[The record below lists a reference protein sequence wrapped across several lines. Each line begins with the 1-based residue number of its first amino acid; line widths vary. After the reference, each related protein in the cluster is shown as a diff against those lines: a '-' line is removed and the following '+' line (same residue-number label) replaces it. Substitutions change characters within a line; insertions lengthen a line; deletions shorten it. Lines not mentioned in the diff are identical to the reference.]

1 MKIEAAAA
9 VVPTSCKWPQ
19 TLVASKCVC
28 PAMSHWEDSLCK
40 PNSLYCKDKKYV
52 PTTGSCTECA
62 WGYEKKKV
70 GTIYYCTQWKWWVW
84 FLLALLILV
93 ASLLLTMLFYG
104 IFWIAQKFCGC
115 CKQKKTE
122 KKPLVKH
129 EETHVHAAP
138 PPRQHYVHHEPVVH
152 HHEPQYVSHHHHGA
166 RVEYGEP
173 RITYGETNVIE
184 HKGSPQ
190 HSHVERRHV
199 ETRQLSPDRTGNVVL
214 YNDQVDW
221 AKESRVKYGENRV
234 VQQSGRNGSHVQ
246 HGGSRVVRQEDHNQ
260 QYNPFAN

>member
-1 MKIEAAAA
+1 MI
-9 VVPTSCKWPQ
+9 
-19 TLVASKCVC
+19 
-28 PAMSHWEDSLCK
+28 
-40 PNSLYCKDKKYV
+40 
-52 PTTGSCTECA
+52 
-62 WGYEKKKV
+62 
-70 GTIYYCTQWKWWVW
+70 
-84 FLLALLILV
+84 LA

-104 IFWIAQKFCGC
+104 IFWVAQKFCGC

-129 EETHVHAAP
+129 EETYVHAAP
-138 PPRQHYVHHEPVVH
+138 PPRHHYVEHRQEPIVY
-152 HHEPQYVSHHHHGA
+152 HHEPQYVSHAPAHHHSGA

-173 RITYGETNVIE
+173 RITYGETNVVE

-199 ETRQLSPDRTGNVVL
+199 ETRQLSPDRAGNVVL

-221 AKESRVKYGENRV
+221 AKESRVKYGEQSRV
-234 VQQSGRNGSHVQ
+234 VHQGQRNGSHVQ
-246 HGGSRVVRQEDHNQ
+246 HGGSRVVRQEDYNN